1 MYLFGYKCKY
11 EYRILGLLSII
22 SISISILIY
31 HFLYLN
37 DPVYA
42 DNRENFES
50 TIFNNIRGK
59 YKRNKRKAVMIK
71 DGFTGTLNHKVK
83 KFVRL
88 YKL

>member
-1 MYLFGYKCKY
+1 MYLFGYKF
-11 EYRILGLLSII
+11 EYILLCLLSII
-22 SISISILIY
+22 AISILVY

-37 DPVYA
+37 DPVYE

-59 YKRNKRKAVMIK
+59 YKRNKRKAVMLK
-71 DGFTGTLNHKVK
+71 DGFTGNLNHKVK